1 MADAL
6 NIMAAMIRS
15 RISIFAALGA
25 ATCLAVAFAASP
37 APAQGIERV
46 GDFGDW
52 SSFKF
57 VEDGKPGCYMAS
69 QPKKAEGDYEKRG
82 DIYAIV
88 AHRPAENRRDEVS
101 IVAGYSFEKDSW
113 AEVIIGKQSY
123 KLFTEDDGAWAPDKD
138 ADKALVTA
146 MKKGTTMVVKG
157 TSLRGTATTDTYS
170 LKGFT
175 KAYNTISKACK
186 AK

>member
-1 MADAL
+1 
-6 NIMAAMIRS
+6 MAAMIRS

-25 ATCLAVAFAASP
+25 ATWFVVACAVAPAS
-37 APAQGIERV
+37 AQGIERV

-69 QPKKAEGDYEKRG
+69 QPKKAEGDYKKRG
-82 DIYAIV
+82 DIYTIV

-101 IVAGYSFEKDSW
+101 IVAGYSFKKDSW
-113 AEVIIGKQSY
+113 VEVVIGKQSY
-123 KLFTEDDGAWAPDKD
+123 KLFTENDGAWAPDKD
-138 ADKALVTA
+138 GDIALVTA

-157 TSLRGTATTDTYS
+157 ISLRGTATTDTYS

-175 KAYNTISKACK
+175 KAYNAISKACK
-186 AK
+186 AQ